1 MLQATRRPVAD
12 VAKVASLPTFS
23 AGKLVSVAAV
33 LLLVL
38 AAAGFAAGMM
48 RMVSLL
54 KTRTLITSVQ
64 IEGDL
69 RHAQSQVIASRIAAV
84 AKGNYFTM
92 DLAAIQQAA
101 QSAPWVDEALVSRR
115 WPDGVRIQVREKQP
129 VALWGAGGLISSRGD
144 LFVPTTAV
152 NTTGLPILFGP
163 GNKGTYVMEQ
173 YRAMNSILRG
183 LGMHIVELQLT
194 DRMSWF
200 LRMDNG
206 IHLVVDQVDTIEKL
220 QRFAYLY
227 ERQLKPDADNI
238 ATIDLRYRNGVAV
251 GWRVQKNM
259 KAGTQRV

>member
-1 MLQATRRPVAD
+1 MLQATRRPIAET
-12 VAKVASLPTFS
+12 AASLPKFGADRWFS
-23 AGKLVSVAAV
+23 VAAMLLLVVAAV
-33 LLLVL
+33 LFV
-38 AAAGFAAGMM
+38 AGVM
-48 RMVSLL
+48 RMADVL
-54 KTRTLITSVQ
+54 KTSTQISSVQ

-69 RHAQSQVIASRIAAV
+69 RHAESQVIANRVAAA
-84 AKGNYFTM
+84 AKGNYFSM
-92 DLAAIQQAA
+92 DLAAIQTAA

-144 LFVPTTAV
+144 LFVPSTAV
-152 NTTGLPILFGP
+152 NTTDLPILFGP

-227 ERQLKPDADNI
+227 ERQLKPDAENI
-238 ATIDLRYRNGVAV
+238 ATIDLRYRNGVSV
-251 GWRVQKNM
+251 GWRVQKNV
-259 KAGTQRV
+259 KVVPQAV

>member
-1 MLQATRRPVAD
+1 MLQATRRPMD
-12 VAKVASLPTFS
+12 TVAKAASLPKFG
-23 AGKLVSVAAV
+23 ADKLGNVAILLLMVVAAV
-33 LLLVL
+33 
-38 AAAGFAAGMM
+38 AFAAGMM
-48 RMVSLL
+48 RMVSVL
-54 KTRTLITSVQ
+54 KMRTLIASVQ

-69 RHAQSQVIASRIAAV
+69 RHAESQVIADRVARV
-84 AKGNYFTM
+84 AKGNYFSI
-92 DLAAIQQAA
+92 DLAAIQAAA

-152 NTTGLPILFGP
+152 NTTDLPILFGP

-251 GWRVQKNM
+251 GWHVQKNL
-259 KAGTQRV
+259 KAGA